1 MVVRT
6 RSNAGRGFTK
16 ATWHKHHTMTNSRS
30 DKPPHLPERNNP
42 QELLPA
48 DWADTHTDHSHRQ
61 PTVAANDHT
70 HVPEVTWEE
79 YEVENAFTDLN
90 PKSPP
95 PHTNRTTNP
104 AYDDTYKKRSHVEI
118 TADGDSDD
126 RIQPSAKEL
135 MYQRGEHMT
144 EEMSNKQTPLK
155 IEFNLRPN
163 TTKFNLRNELI
174 QLLLQLKIADKTIS
188 ITTVN
193 HEHTWPDSDD
203 IPTGNILTDL
213 LQARNEYNPNTG
225 TKIIIHFVLSTTQMI
240 NTLKFHPVVY
250 RYISEKKI
258 YISHDRFRAA
268 KTRSPGFFTL
278 LPARLIWKQDFQQ
291 KLNDVITTIEPN
303 ENDPI
308 VQEYYK
314 RHSIALDTPA
324 PAPHFILQ
332 KVQRKFGDIQSEVLQ
347 VITNEE
353 DGAYVKRMFSYLG
366 ENNLLP
372 DGKFIPSGFH
382 LMAGVDSMKCILRE
396 HNQYLTQLA
405 VVGIEGLSP
414 ESMQTII
421 PHECDAPRT
430 LRDHILHSVPTVT
443 RIEYT
448 NATTT
453 KGKWFILL
461 SKGHEDTLH
470 NWLQTTLREL
480 FDHVPPDQHVP
491 GYDGP
496 QRAGSNNNTTIVGG
510 YAAVLLNSLQPTHTT
525 STRYNTHITR
535 PSKRPVINLL
545 DDQDYP
551 ALNPTDVPQQ
561 RRDVHRIQTP
571 SKETNTIPL
580 ITPTAL
586 HNAIDQKVDSLKQL
600 LQTQMTTKMDALT
613 AKFETHI
620 NTNIDKK
627 LQTFETQINN
637 SIDTKLDNFL
647 LKLQRI
653 LPLQT
658 NVSHTTVTPAPTPHI
673 MTDTNVTQQSHQG
686 TVHLQ
691 NPGLDPLMTQEIMAV
706 GNEQSTDGDL
716 I

>member
-16 ATWHKHHTMTNSRS
+16 ATWHKHHTMTHPRS
-30 DKPPHLPERNNP
+30 EKPPQPPDRPNP
-42 QELLPA
+42 QGILPT
-48 DWADTHTDHSHRQ
+48 DWTDSPTNHSDRKS
-61 PTVAANDHT
+61 TAAANDHT

-79 YEVENAFTDLN
+79 YDVEDAFTDLN
-90 PKSPP
+90 PKPP
-95 PHTNRTTNP
+95 QTYTKRSNNP
-104 AYDDTYKKRSHVEI
+104 TYDDTYKKRSHVEI
-118 TADGDSDD
+118 TTDGDNDD

-144 EEMSNKQTPLK
+144 EEMANKQTPLK
-155 IEFNLRPN
+155 VEFNLKPN

-174 QLLLQLKIADKTIS
+174 QLLLQLKTADKTIS

-203 IPTGNILTDL
+203 IPTGNTLTEL
-213 LQARNEYNPNTG
+213 LQARNEYNPNSG

-240 NTLKFHPVVY
+240 NSLKFHPVVY

-291 KLNDVITTIEPN
+291 KLNDIFTTIDPN

-308 VQEYYK
+308 VQEYYQ
-314 RHSIALDTPA
+314 RHSLAFDTPA

-347 VITNEE
+347 VITNAE
-353 DGAYVKRMFSYLG
+353 DGAYVKRMLSFLG

-405 VVGIEGLSP
+405 VVGIEGISP
-414 ESMQTII
+414 EAMQTMI
-421 PHECDAPRT
+421 PHEHDTPRT

-443 RIEYT
+443 RLEFT
-448 NATTT
+448 NATNT

-461 SKGHEDTLH
+461 SKGHEDILN

-480 FDHVPPDQHVP
+480 FDHVPSDQHVP

-510 YAAVLLNSLQPTHTT
+510 YAAVLLNSIQPAHTT
-525 STRYNTHITR
+525 STRYNTHTTR
-535 PSKRPVINLL
+535 PNKRPVINLL

-561 RRDVHRIQTP
+561 KQAVHRP
-571 SKETNTIPL
+571 HFPPKETTTIPL
-580 ITPTAL
+580 ITPNAL
-586 HNAIDQKVDSLKQL
+586 HTVIDQKVDSLKQL

-627 LQTFETQINN
+627 LQTFETQINT

-647 LKLQRI
+647 LKLQHI

-658 NVSHTTVTPAPTPHI
+658 TVSNTVTPGPTPHTT
-673 MTDTNVTQQSHQG
+673 TDTIKSQSPHQS
-686 TVHLQ
+686 TIHPH
-691 NPGLDPLMTQEIMAV
+691 NPGLDPLMTQEITAV
-706 GNEQSTDGDL
+706 GNDHSTDGDL